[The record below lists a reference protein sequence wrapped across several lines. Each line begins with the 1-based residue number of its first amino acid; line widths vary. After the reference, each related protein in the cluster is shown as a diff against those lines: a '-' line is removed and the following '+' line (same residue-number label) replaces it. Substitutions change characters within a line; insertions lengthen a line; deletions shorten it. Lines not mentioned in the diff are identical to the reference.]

1 MQRPRMGR
9 TANDPS
15 RVVRATLAKT
25 GPGNVSMPCPRRARS
40 RLHQLVEEGFGSI
53 SPSFACYRSVRT
65 TKWENRSDGERIC
78 HWCVMSRPNSTDAT
92 ILRLLQDNARER
104 LDTMASETG
113 LSVATVQRRIR
124 NLKKTGA
131 IEGERALISPKAVG
145 YTMTF
150 LVLVEL
156 ERERVDQLDAF
167 RRRVKAEPRVQQC
180 YYITGEADFALIVLA
195 RDMQDFQE
203 LTHRLFFDD
212 ANVKRFR
219 TSVVMDRTKVGLTVP
234 LA

>member
-1 MQRPRMGR
+1 M
-9 TANDPS
+9 
-15 RVVRATLAKT
+15 
-25 GPGNVSMPCPRRARS
+25 
-40 RLHQLVEEGFGSI
+40 
-53 SPSFACYRSVRT
+53 
-65 TKWENRSDGERIC
+65 
-78 HWCVMSRPNSTDAT
+78 
-92 ILRLLQDNARER
+92 
-104 LDTMASETG
+104 
-113 LSVATVQRRIR
+113 
-124 NLKKTGA
+124 
-131 IEGERALISPKAVG
+131 
-145 YTMTF
+145 
-150 LVLVEL
+150 LVEL

-167 RRRVKAEPRVQQC
+167 RRRAKAEPRVQQC